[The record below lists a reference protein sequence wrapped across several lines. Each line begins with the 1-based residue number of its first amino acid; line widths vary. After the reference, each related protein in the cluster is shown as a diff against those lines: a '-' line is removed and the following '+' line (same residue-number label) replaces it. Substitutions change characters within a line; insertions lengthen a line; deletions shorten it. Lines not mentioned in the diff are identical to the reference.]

1 MGAPRGVRGG
11 SWGPPPPIGAPRTRF
26 RRRFGPSFVP
36 VPVLQG
42 FYRKLGSVGPG
53 RWGKGLYPLMWTLRT
68 RFRRRFGPSFVP
80 VPVLRG
86 FYAYGA
92 VPGGVGGFEGRPPLM
107 STPRT
112 PWDWIQSLT
121 PTLRGLNGVS
131 LLLAR

>member
-1 MGAPRGVRGG
+1 
-11 SWGPPPPIGAPRTRF
+11 
-26 RRRFGPSFVP
+26 
-36 VPVLQG
+36 
-42 FYRKLGSVGPG
+42 
-53 RWGKGLYPLMWTLRT
+53 MWTLRT

-86 FYAYGA
+86 FYACGA